1 MNCPYC
7 DNPVPPNVS
16 QCPSCGA
23 QVRQEYQQQY
33 PPQYQYPPQQPQ
45 QPPPQY
51 QYPPQQPY
59 PQQYP
64 PQYQYPP
71 QQPQPL
77 PPQFQQQYQ
86 VPMSDKSRA
95 AYVLLGLVS
104 GVFGI
109 HNFYIG
115 RVVSGVFQ
123 VLLSILF
130 VAATRELASVI
141 MTGFWVFFELLFV
154 NKDGQGRLLR

>member
-23 QVRQEYQQQY
+23 QVKQEYQQ
-33 PPQYQYPPQQPQ
+33 P
-45 QPPPQY
+45 
-51 QYPPQQPY
+51 
-59 PQQYP
+59 YP

-95 AYVLLGLVS
+95 AYVLLGLFL
-104 GVFGI
+104 GAAGI

-115 RVVSGVFQ
+115 RVVSGIFQ
-123 VLLSILF
+123 VMLSILF
-130 VAATRELASVI
+130 VMATQELASVF

-154 NKDGQGRLLR
+154 NKDAQGRLLR